1 MSNILQVLTN
11 RGAFF
16 LFAALEMYCL
26 YLVINYNSQQ
36 RIVAD
41 ASWNYYGGIVMERM
55 DNLRN
60 YLVLDKEN
68 EKLRAENAALLA
80 RLPSA
85 FYTET
90 VTVDSIQDDSLRQ
103 RYTYLATE
111 IINKSPLSANI
122 TYVINRGHI
131 HGVEAHQ
138 GVVNE
143 NGIIGI
149 VTKVSPR
156 HALVMSLLHRDMRLS
171 AGLRNKFFFGTLAW
185 EGGDTRIA
193 TLSAIPDYA
202 SVAIGDT
209 VETTGYSS
217 IFPKGIAIGTVKAR
231 RTVSGGSNV
240 LLDVKLFNDFYRLKH
255 GYVVR
260 DLMKDDIEQL
270 ETPPEQ

>member
-26 YLVINYNSQQ
+26 YLVITYNSQQ
-36 RIVAD
+36 RVIAD
-41 ASWNYYGGIVMERM
+41 ASWSHYSGIIMERV
-55 DNLRN
+55 DNVRN
-60 YLVLDKEN
+60 YLNLDREN

-103 RYTYLATE
+103 RYTYIAAE
-111 IINKSPLSANI
+111 IINKSPVSANI
-122 TYVINRGHI
+122 TYVINRGYI
-131 HGVEAHQ
+131 HGVQPHQ
-138 GVVNE
+138 GVVND
-143 NGIIGI
+143 NGVIGI

-156 HALVMSLLHRDMRLS
+156 HARVMSLLHRDMRLS
-171 AGLRNKFFFGTLAW
+171 AGLRDKSFFGTLTW
-185 EGGDTRIA
+185 DGGDTRVV

-202 SVAIGDT
+202 AVAIGDT

-217 IFPKGIAIGTVKAR
+217 IFPKGIAVGTVSEREAVK
-231 RTVSGGSNV
+231 GGSNV
-240 LLDVKLFNDFYRLKH
+240 VLKVRLFNDFYHIKH

-270 ETPPEQ
+270 EMQVE